1 MIFQHII
8 QDELST
14 YLVEKEKFQLE
25 TENVA
30 GVQSETL
37 LAMEERLRL
46 AEETVRSTEAR
57 LENEKIIKRNVET
70 SFTEK

>member
-1 MIFQHII
+1 M
-8 QDELST
+8 
-14 YLVEKEKFQLE
+14 EKEKFQLE

-57 LENEKIIKRNVET
+57 LENEKIIKRNVEA
-70 SFTEK
+70 SFNER